1 LLHDGPQ
8 RRGNRHLEVPV
19 VLANITLGDVLWSM
33 LVFFFMVVYLMML
46 FQIIID
52 LFRDKQTSGIAKA
65 VWVIALLFF
74 PLVTMIIYLIA
85 RGGSMADRAVK
96 EQQAAKAE
104 FDSYVKNVAA
114 GQGPAEQIEKAKQLL
129 DSGVISQEEFDSL
142 KQKALA

>member
-114 GQGPAEQIEKAKQLL
+114 GQSPAEQIEKAKQLL